1 MLYELGPRDSA
12 GDGRGSRGGGC
23 LDRAPRSGRRAGH
36 MDPHGQPVHQ
46 LGELGNW
53 EPRARH
59 GDTG

>member
-1 MLYELGPRDSA
+1 MLYELGPRGLV

-36 MDPHGQPVHQ
+36 MDPHGQPVHR
-46 LGELGNW
+46 LGELGDRVL
-53 EPRARH
+53 RARH